1 MPAPHQTD
9 EPHVIKTITAEEIR
23 DVLGYCHWIPAGK
36 GLRSPVMAKFPEH
49 NHASL
54 IAELR
59 AARALR
65 RSDHFTSLEPCARL
79 LRVDFL
85 SDGTCRVVKDSPPPR
100 KPRARR
106 RGELAANER
115 RK

>member
-54 IAELR
+54 IAKLR
-59 AARALR
+59 SARALR
-65 RSDHFTSLEPCARL
+65 GSDHFTSLEPCARL

-106 RGELAANER
+106 RGESAANER